1 MRLPLIIGVGRALE
15 MIITGR
21 VIDAKEAKDIGLAN
35 EIVPKGQSK
44 ARALELAKF
53 ICDLPQ
59 QAIRTDKESVLR
71 TLGRP
76 LEERFK
82 VEAQCFNKLIG
93 SPLMKEGLRKFV
105 ERNHPDRRSD
115 QKPKTPGLRRKG
127 API

>member
-1 MRLPLIIGVGRALE
+1 